1 MTAEISKLDLSIF
14 SIRKGSFVDLDFNDD
29 GNVLSVKVERI
40 YSKDGNISI
49 EASSRNYCLPNF
61 VHTAEQYE
69 ESGTLV
75 KF

>member
-1 MTAEISKLDLSIF
+1 MTAEISKLDLFGF
-14 SIRKGSFVDLDFNDD
+14 SIRKGSLVNLDFHGD
-29 GNVLSVKVERI
+29 GQPLSVKVERI
-40 YSKDGNISI
+40 YSEDGSVSI
-49 EASSRNYCLPNF
+49 ESSSRNYCLPNF